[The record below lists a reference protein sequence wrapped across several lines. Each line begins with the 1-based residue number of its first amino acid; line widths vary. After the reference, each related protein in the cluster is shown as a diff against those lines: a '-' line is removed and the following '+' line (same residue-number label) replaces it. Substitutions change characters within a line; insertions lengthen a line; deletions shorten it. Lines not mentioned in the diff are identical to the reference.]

1 MFNFVVGLQKFFNE
15 KNCLHV
21 KLVGITLADLFI
33 IKYLFTI
40 KIYLMASLF
49 GKIMIVLFGKKN
61 KK

>member
-1 MFNFVVGLQKFFNE
+1 VGLQKFFNE